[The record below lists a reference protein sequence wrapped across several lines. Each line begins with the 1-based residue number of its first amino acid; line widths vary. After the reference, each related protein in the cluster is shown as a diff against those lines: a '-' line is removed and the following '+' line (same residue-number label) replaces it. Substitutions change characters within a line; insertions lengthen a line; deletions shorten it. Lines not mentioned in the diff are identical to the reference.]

1 MTIQELKES
10 NKAYVNAKDIA
21 PIINADPAWIR
32 FQAHENPAKL
42 GFNVI
47 VYNHRVKIPR
57 KSFLRFI
64 GEEVEA

>member
-10 NKAYVNAKDIA
+10 DKVYVNSKDIA

-47 VYNHRVKIPR
+47 VTNRRVKIPR
-57 KSFLRFI
+57 KPFLRFI
-64 GEEVEA
+64 GEDA